1 MVMTLCL
8 PWAAHVHAQATASIG
23 GKLVDRNG
31 AVILKGVITAEC
43 PALGIERLTET
54 DAEGS
59 YLIDA
64 LPVGDYRLEVRARGF
79 QTQIVEAVHVEVGR
93 RITQDFRL
101 QVGDVTQEVIVMTSG
116 QRIEHATVSV
126 GQVID
131 RRTVQELPLNGRRF
145 IDLGLLVPGS
155 VTPPQ
160 SGNLSRPAR
169 GQGSFALNTAG
180 NREDTVNYQV
190 NGINLNDQIVNV
202 LAFLPSISS
211 IQEFKF
217 DNSTFS
223 AEHGRN
229 SGGVVQ
235 IATRSGTKEFHG
247 ELFEFIRNDALDAR
261 NFFELRSDR
270 PAPFK
275 RNQFGGS
282 FGGPLP
288 LPRIGEGG
296 PAVTFNRETGTFFFF
311 SYEGLR
317 QREGVVINSLVLSD
331 SQRSA
336 ASDPVV
342 KRLLAFVPRGNF
354 TDSSGA
360 SRFVGAA
367 RSVVTVDQWALDISH
382 NFNPKDRVHG
392 YYAAQRD
399 GRNEPTQSG
408 NTVPGFGDNRGGR
421 RQIFTLNLTSVL
433 SQVTVNEARFGFNR
447 YSFRAG
453 PVVRLNPAE
462 FGINNG
468 VNRLIGLPQI
478 NVAGGLNF
486 GGPRQ
491 PQGRGDT
498 SFVASDTLSR
508 LSGRHSI
515 KVGGE
520 YRRFYSNLFLLD
532 TGLFNFPNVGA
543 FIEGRA
549 NAFSI
554 TLGDSSNSV
563 SQGALDLFALD
574 SYRWRPNLTFELGLR
589 YAWNMSPTE
598 RFDRLIN
605 FDPRRVAL
613 VRVGT
618 DMDQIYKTNA
628 KNFQPRV
635 GLAWDPFGD
644 GRTSVR
650 AAYAVMTEQPMTNV
664 VLGATT
670 NPPLATPLTVTGVVR
685 LDNAID
691 LAKSSGVSP
700 VSVDPD
706 YDNTYIQS
714 WNLNAQRE
722 LPGALAV
729 MVGYFGSKGTHLR
742 LSRNINQ
749 PVNGV
754 RPFSRLSDSSPILP
768 GATLGNITQVEGTG
782 NSSYNALWAS
792 ATRRFSRGWQIN
804 ASYTWSKSIDYNS
817 LSTPHTTVT
826 AQNSYNLRADRG
838 LSDFDARRRFV
849 LSGIYDLPF
858 GGNRLAEGWQLAAIV
873 QSQSGNPVNIITG
886 NSTVNGVANTLRPD
900 VAGPVRIIGSVDRWF
915 DTNTFTPVPR
925 FGNLG
930 RNAIIGPGF
939 HNVDFSVL
947 KNMRVSEKVS
957 LQFRA
962 EAFDLFNRANF
973 GQPGRIVGTQAF
985 GRITDT
991 RFPTGDSGSSRQ
1003 IQFALKLM
1011 F

>member
-8 PWAAHVHAQATASIG
+8 PWAVRAQAAASIG
-23 GKLVDRNG
+23 GKLVDQSG

-43 PALGIERLTET
+43 PALGVERLTET

-79 QTQIVEAVHVEVGR
+79 QTQIVEAVRVEVGR

-101 QVGDVTQEVIVMTSG
+101 QVGDVTQEVIVMTTG
-116 QRIEHATVSV
+116 QLIEHATVSV

-223 AEHGRN
+223 AEYGRN

-247 ELFEFIRNDALDAR
+247 ELFEFFRNDRLDAR
-261 NFFELRSDR
+261 NFFELRSNR

-275 RNQFGGS
+275 RHQFGGS

-288 LPRIGEGG
+288 LPRTGSGG

-331 SQRSA
+331 PQRSA

-342 KRLLAFVPRGNF
+342 KRLLEFVPRGNF

-367 RSVVTVDQWALDISH
+367 RSVVGVDQWALDISH
-382 NFNPKDRVHG
+382 NFNSRDRAHG
-392 YYAAQRD
+392 YYAVQRD

-408 NTVPGFGDNRGGR
+408 NTVPGFGDNRGGL

-433 SQVTVNEARFGFNR
+433 SQVMVNEARFGFNR
-447 YSFRAG
+447 YSFRAE

-462 FGINNG
+462 LGISNG
-468 VNRLIGLPQI
+468 VNQPVGLPQI

-520 YRRFYSNLFLLD
+520 YRRFYSNLYLLD
-532 TGLFNFPNVGA
+532 TGLFSFPSVGA

-618 DMDQIYKTNA
+618 DVDQIYKTNA
-628 KNFQPRV
+628 KNFQPRI

-650 AAYAVMTEQPMTNV
+650 AAYALMTEQPMTNV

-670 NPPLATPLTVTGVVR
+670 NPPLATPLTITGAVR
-685 LDNAID
+685 FDNAIN
-691 LAKSSGVSP
+691 LARSSGVSP
-700 VSVDPD
+700 VTVDPD
-706 YDNTYIQS
+706 YDNTYVQS
-714 WNLNAQRE
+714 WNLNVQRE
-722 LPGALAV
+722 LHGALAV

-754 RPFSRLSDSSPILP
+754 RPFPRLSDSSPILP

-792 ATRRFSRGWQIN
+792 ATRRFSRGWQLN

-817 LSTPHTTVT
+817 LSTPHTAVT
-826 AQNSYNLRADRG
+826 AQDSYNLRANRG
-838 LSDFDARRRFV
+838 LSDFDARHRFV

-858 GGNRLAEGWQLAAIV
+858 GGNRFLEGWQLATIV
-873 QSQSGNPVNIITG
+873 QSQSGNPVNIITT

-900 VAGPVRIIGSVDRWF
+900 AAGPVPVIGSVDRWF
-915 DTNTFTPVPR
+915 DPNAFTPVSR

-930 RNAIIGPGF
+930 RNVIIGPAF
-939 HNVDFSVL
+939 HNVDFSVV
-947 KNMRVSEKVS
+947 KNTRLSEKVG

-1003 IQFALKLM
+1003 LQFALKLM